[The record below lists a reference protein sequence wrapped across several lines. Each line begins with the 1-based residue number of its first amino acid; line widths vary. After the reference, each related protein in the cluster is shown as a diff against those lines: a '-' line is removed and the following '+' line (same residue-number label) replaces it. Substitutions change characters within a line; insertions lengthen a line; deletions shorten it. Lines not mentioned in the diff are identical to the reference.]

1 MEEIDTALGVGEVLP
16 HAVVDPPCPV
26 AGHHLYVLPLLGRQ
40 ELAELLEDGLA
51 VVLVDPDDPVPPHVV
66 DDGDVPVAH

>member
-1 MEEIDTALGVGEVLP
+1 
-16 HAVVDPPCPV
+16 
-26 AGHHLYVLPLLGRQ
+26 
-40 ELAELLEDGLA
+40 